1 MTGLVELLEYLDVFG
16 FVVLAVVSWL
26 QWRRQG
32 GRPAMWVT
40 LTFGVLA
47 AVALVGLVTPED
59 PEGLFWGVV
68 RRITIAALVLFPYF
82 LFRFMASFGASGRAL
97 DRLALVATAVVGVW
111 ALLLPDIPTEGEPR
125 SATFAIFLL
134 GFLVQWA
141 GLLMLVAAKLWRAG
155 RNQVTVARRRMRLL
169 STGSL
174 ALALALVVAATPAG
188 ASDSQGINLAVQV
201 FALGS
206 AALFLLGFAPPAFLR
221 VAWRRPEEEAM
232 QEAVV
237 HLMTAN
243 DLGEISHDILPHSAR
258 IVAARGAALLDG
270 QGNIIGCYTQN
281 PADLAPLEDLIEHR
295 LGDRAAG
302 DGEVVERRFPFGSLI
317 VWVSAYTPFFGRE
330 EFELFTTLGV
340 LANLSLERAAVVEK
354 ERRAR
359 EALQRSNTR
368 LAQREVQ
375 LAEAHEVAHLGSW
388 EWDVDANTVVWS
400 DELYRVFGVDKNDFQ
415 ATYEAFMEIVHPDD
429 REMVAQN
436 VQHAVEDRMD
446 YTVEHRVIHQDGD
459 LRYIYASGRVVTGD
473 DGRVR
478 RLVGVAQDVT
488 ERVAHQKMAE
498 DYDRRLREAALRQQQ
513 ALQINDNVV
522 QGLTVAKYA
531 QEMDR
536 PEQASDAIDRTLEAA
551 RRIISDLLK
560 DRTDEK
566 PLGPGDLVREQPARV
581 SDRDVPNAS

>member
-1 MTGLVELLEYLDVFG
+1 MTRLTELLEYLDVFG

-59 PEGLFWGVV
+59 PDGLFWGIVQ
-68 RRITIAALVLFPYF
+68 RITIGTLVLFPYF
-82 LFRFMASFGASGRAL
+82 LFRFMASFGASSRGL
-97 DRLALVATAVVGVW
+97 DRLAMIATGVVGVW
-111 ALLLPDIPTEGEPR
+111 ALLLPTLPAPGESR
-125 SATFAIFLL
+125 STGFAIFLL
-134 GFLVQWA
+134 VFLVQWA
-141 GLLMLVAAKLWRAG
+141 GLLLLVAAKLWRAG

-169 STGSL
+169 SMGSL
-174 ALALALVVAATPAG
+174 AMAVALVVAVTPAG
-188 ASDSQGINLAVQV
+188 GSDSPGISLAVQA

-206 AALFLLGFAPPAFLR
+206 AAMFLLGFAPPAFLR
-221 VAWRRPEEEAM
+221 TAWRRPEEEAM
-232 QEAVV
+232 QAAVA
-237 HLMTAN
+237 HLMTASSL
-243 DLGEISHDILPHSAR
+243 DEISHDILPHSAR
-258 IVAARGAALLDG
+258 IVAARGAALLDD
-270 QGNIIGCYTQN
+270 QGSIIGCFTQN
-281 PADLAPLEDLIEHR
+281 PADVSPLEDLIEHR

-340 LANLSLERAAVVEK
+340 LAGLSLERSAVVEK
-354 ERRAR
+354 ERRVR
-359 EALQRSNTR
+359 EALERTNAE

-375 LAEAHEVAHLGSW
+375 LAEAQEVAHLGSW
-388 EWDVDANTVVWS
+388 EWDVDENTVVWS
-400 DELYRVFGVDKNDFQ
+400 DELYRIFGVDREEFE
-415 ATYEAFMEIVHPDD
+415 ATYEAFLEIVHPDD
-429 REMVAQN
+429 REMVAQI
-436 VQHAVEDRMD
+436 VQRAVEDKTD
-446 YTVEHRVIHQDGD
+446 YTVEHRVIHQGGD
-459 LRYIYASGRVVTGD
+459 LRYIYASGRIITGSD
-473 DGRVR
+473 DRVQ

-536 PEQASDAIDRTLEAA
+536 PEQAADAIDRTLEAA

-560 DRTDEK
+560 ERTDEK
-566 PLGPGDLVREQPARV
+566 PLGPGDLVREHPARA
-581 SDRDVPNAS
+581 SDRDPTSS